1 MKPVRKRSTDDLTSS
16 GYELFEVLRKLRM
29 EIAREESM
37 PPYIIFND
45 KTLIDMCVK
54 LPADRED
61 LLKVS
66 GVGASKLEKYGERF
80 LDAIQMFLSTRT

>member
-1 MKPVRKRSTDDLTSS
+1 MICSPQ
-16 GYELFEVLRKLRM
+16 RKLQRKTLLLRLELNKLKM
-29 EIAREESM
+29 QDPIKTYGRSL
-37 PPYIIFND
+37 YFND